1 MKKTLS
7 IYPVFAALLLA
18 APLAGAEPEYPS
30 DFEPEVIYQDPS
42 LIGKPAETP
51 AAATATAQPA
61 VAAPAEAAPEYPS
74 DFEPEVIYQDP
85 GLVGKPVEAPA
96 AAAPAAG
103 SDYYLFGG
111 MLLAL
116 LGFVVWSSRPAAR
129 PWTPR

>member
-51 AAATATAQPA
+51 A
-61 VAAPAEAAPEYPS
+61 VAAPVPAEAAPEYPS
-74 DFEPEVIYQDP
+74 DFESEVIYQDP

-96 AAAPAAG
+96 AAAPPAG
-103 SDYYLFGG
+103 SDYYLSVSYTH
-111 MLLAL
+111 L
-116 LGFVVWSSRPAAR
+116 
-129 PWTPR
+129 TPPTKA